1 MESKETP
8 TIALA
13 AGPFEPLDRHWRWW
27 LLLFWL
33 AVAGFMV
40 YARWGAIQGFALGDT
55 DDNMRMM
62 QVRGL
67 LAGQGWYDLQ
77 QHRLAGSDIHWSR
90 LVDLPI
96 AALKLLLAPLLGG
109 RDAEKVAVTVAPLL
123 PMLAAMAAV
132 SVMARRLIHPLAFPL
147 AVALLACAGSAKG
160 MWQPLRIDHHGW
172 QLAMLAWAAA
182 SLTDPRRARGGVTLG
197 LATAGSLAIGME
209 MLLYLAACGAIVV
222 LMWVRGA
229 AEARRLFAYGVTL
242 AGGCAFAFLVFAS
255 EANRAPV
262 CDALSPVWLSAMA
275 VAGAVAVLLAW
286 ASPAGA
292 AGRLGLAAGAGL
304 AVAGAFAWT
313 WPHCLGRLEQSSP
326 ELERL
331 WLSRVREAMPIWRHG
346 AQTAALTVT
355 LPAAGLIGYAAM
367 LWKSRRDP
375 ARLIPWAAVAALAA
389 IAAALLN
396 WQTRAGPAAQ
406 LLSIPGATAL
416 VWLVVMWVMTLRTML
431 LRVAGVALAFL
442 IASGLFAGYVA
453 PFFARPMSQARR
465 TINIANN
472 RCPTLAALA
481 PVARQP
487 RGRVLTFV
495 DLGPRLITVTP
506 HDAVTGPYHR
516 NARQIIDV
524 MRAWRGDA
532 DNAWRTVAR
541 YRIDY
546 VLICPNLSESTI
558 YRSEAP
564 NGFYIQLARGKVP
577 DWLAPVPLPAN
588 SPYRMWRVRSSPEAA
603 LDPVDHELRGE
614 RGQDHA
620 EQAGDHRL
628 HLVAEQPH
636 QRPGEQQAEQG
647 EHQRGGQRGQHHRRL
662 GEALAARHQQH
673 HRGDRARPG
682 DHRDRHREDRD
693 VLHLARAHLLGPA
706 LAPLGAL
713 FEHHVDR
720 DQEQEDAAGDPEG
733 AQRDAEMA
741 QQILAEQGEEEQD
754 PGRDADRA
762 DRHHPAVAR
771 LRPLGHA
778 GEDRR
783 AARRVDH
790 HQEGD
795 EGGDE
800 QLGHCRAGPVS
811 RPDKATQCSV
821 PFQIRML

>member
-1 MESKETP
+1 MLGMERKETP
-8 TIALA
+8 GPDLA
-13 AGPFEPLDRHWRWW
+13 AGPFDALDRHWRWW

-33 AVAGFMV
+33 AVGGFMI
-40 YARWGAIQGFALGDT
+40 YSRWAAIEGFGLGDT

-77 QHRLAGSDIHWSR
+77 QHRLVGSNIHWSR

-96 AALKLLLAPLLGG
+96 AALKLLFTPLFGG
-109 RDAEKVAVTVAPLL
+109 RTAETLAVTLAPLL
-123 PMLAAMAAV
+123 PMLAAMAAAAV
-132 SVMARRLIHPLAFPL
+132 IARRLIHPLAFPL

-222 LMWVRGA
+222 LMWVRVA
-229 AEARRLFAYGVTL
+229 TEARRLFAYGVTL

-275 VAGAVAVLLAW
+275 AAGAVAVVLAW
-286 ASPAGA
+286 ASPAGWVA
-292 AGRLGLAAGAGL
+292 RLGFAAGAGAL
-304 AVAGAFAWT
+304 VAGAFAWS
-313 WPHCLGRLEQSSP
+313 WPDCLGRLEQSSP

-331 WLSRVREAMPIWRHG
+331 WLSKVREAMPIWRHG
-346 AQTAALTVT
+346 ASIATQTLALPV
-355 LPAAGLIGYAAM
+355 AGLIGAAVM
-367 LWKSRRDP
+367 LWRSRRDP
-375 ARLIPWAAVAALAA
+375 ERLIPWLAVGALAALAA
-389 IAAALLN
+389 GLLC

-416 VWLVVMWVMTLRTML
+416 VWLAILWVMGLRLML
-431 LRVAGVALAFL
+431 ARVLGVVVAFL
-442 IASGLFAGYVA
+442 AVSGLLAGYA
-453 PFFARPMSQARR
+453 SSLFSRPMSPARR
-465 TINIANN
+465 TVNIANN
-472 RCPTLAALA
+472 RCASLAALA

-532 DNAWRTVAR
+532 LNARRTIER

-564 NGFYIQLARGKVP
+564 NGFYMQLKADKVP
-577 DWLAPVPLPAN
+577 AWLERVPLPAD
-588 SPYRMWRVRSSPEAA
+588 SPYRMWRVIS
-603 LDPVDHELRGE
+603 
-614 RGQDHA
+614 
-620 EQAGDHRL
+620 
-628 HLVAEQPH
+628 
-636 QRPGEQQAEQG
+636 
-647 EHQRGGQRGQHHRRL
+647 
-662 GEALAARHQQH
+662 
-673 HRGDRARPG
+673 
-682 DHRDRHREDRD
+682 
-693 VLHLARAHLLGPA
+693 
-706 LAPLGAL
+706 
-713 FEHHVDR
+713 
-720 DQEQEDAAGDPEG
+720 
-733 AQRDAEMA
+733 
-741 QQILAEQGEEEQD
+741 
-754 PGRDADRA
+754 
-762 DRHHPAVAR
+762 
-771 LRPLGHA
+771 
-778 GEDRR
+778 
-783 AARRVDH
+783 
-790 HQEGD
+790 
-795 EGGDE
+795 
-800 QLGHCRAGPVS
+800 
-811 RPDKATQCSV
+811 
-821 PFQIRML
+821 